1 MKQRKAVENCY
12 NKTAKKYAE
21 QFYNELEGKALDRLL
36 LTRFAQENE
45 GPFADLGC
53 GPGQTTVF
61 LHKQGARPITGI
73 DLSSEIIEEAKKLV
87 AGSIPFEVGDM
98 TQLNYPDNHFGAINA
113 SYAIVHFQPEELNVP
128 FAEIYRVLN
137 KGGQFMFS
145 FHAGTEINAVEEFL
159 DEPVAI
165 SFYYFDTDK
174 VLEQLKAEGFQIK
187 DALVR
192 YPYEGAEYPSRR
204 AYILAQK

>member
-12 NKTAKKYAE
+12 NITAKKYAE
-21 QFYNELEGKALDRLL
+21 QFYHELEGKALDRLL

-61 LHKQGARPITGI
+61 LHKQGAKQITGI
-73 DLSSEIIEEAKKLV
+73 DLSPEIIEEAKKLV
-87 AGSIPFEVGDM
+87 AGSVPFEVGDM

-113 SYAIVHFQPEELNVP
+113 SYAIVHFEPDELEVP
-128 FAEIYRVLN
+128 FAEIYRVLK

-145 FHAGTEINAVEEFL
+145 FHVGAGAKDLEEFL
-159 DEPVAI
+159 EEPVVI
-165 SFYYFDTDK
+165 SFYFFETDK
-174 VLEQLKAEGFQIK
+174 VLEQLKAVGFEIK

-192 YPYEGAEYPSRR
+192 YPYPDVEFPSQR